1 MRTREFG
8 ERGMTLIEV
17 LVATAILAVAILIA
31 LAVYDASRGA
41 YKKGENATEQQESVR
56 IAYDRIVADLRML
69 GYNSD
74 PDGDPARP
82 DEKLEVGLDHAIIF
96 RGDFDAED
104 ALKKVDHE
112 TALAGGKFNVVTTGN
127 DEVVGYVLS
136 RPDGTGPD
144 AFTFQADVDDQPR
157 NGNVT
162 TVTVNNVVL
171 NPTNPPYTLYKISL
185 NNNVGTCC
193 AGAFIVRTPVIENV
207 RNISFQYFDSVSA
220 APIAAPGTA
229 ETAAV
234 KALRAG
240 VAKFN
245 VSLIGMTK
253 DPDMNYNDTSD
264 PASRRYR
271 KFELRGDVIP
281 RNMTMKGVQDL
292 NTSTLPPG
300 KPATP
305 TLVAGHCGGLIVAW
319 APNPTS
325 DHVTMYRI
333 NYGPAA
339 GVIAGT
345 RSTGA
350 SPFFLDGLTTGSTY
364 YVSIQAQNG
373 GGDVS
378 VKSNE
383 ASATVANT
391 NTPRAPLAPTGTTD
405 QLNFVRLNWT
415 PVVANTAGVPAADP
429 MAPLIRDL
437 AGYRIYRGDTSGV
450 TATAGNLL
458 ANESV
463 VRAPGMPPYDD
474 TTTINCHAYYYRVT
488 AVDTCGLESA
498 ATAVFSGQSTS
509 SIPPNAPQN
518 VQAFVV
524 GSDVTVSW
532 TAVTKDTSGANVT
545 IKEYDVYR
553 SRVMPRSDPLSSVT
567 FPSTPIATV
576 SGTSYTD
583 TSVPGRGASETI
595 YYMVRAK
602 DECVNVSADSDI
614 TQATCAF
621 SGTVVIDTP
630 IEGSVVAGPV
640 TTTVSVVGGTDT
652 YTGVTITYTHASSG
666 LTRTFTS
673 TTTGTTWTD
682 NMWLAMP
689 TGPYTITATV
699 TNSTGCSSSTSVGVN
714 AGSSAGCCLSIYP
727 TTTTTATC
735 ASGTLKCKEVSYR
748 MGNDHCLTAVSLLSM
763 TVQWTDYSNNHPRWQ
778 TAKFNGTAIAAVGS
792 WVTTYVGLTNEV
804 GIATK
809 TNFTAPSP
817 EVAYLN
823 PMTPGNTTL
832 VTYVFDNFTDSKVG
846 STRYA
851 DVFDTNS
858 FVFTLLDSAG
868 SPSGITTTCDLPS
881 LTVN

>member
-1 MRTREFG
+1 MRTRIGG

-17 LVATAILAVAILIA
+17 LVATAILAIAVLIA

-41 YKKGENATEQQESVR
+41 FKKGENATEQQESVR

-74 PDGDPARP
+74 PDGDAARP
-82 DEKLEVGLDHAIIF
+82 DEKLEVALDHAIIF

-104 ALKKVDHE
+104 SFKKTDHE
-112 TALAGGKFNVVTTGN
+112 LALAGGKFNVVTTGN

-136 RPDGTGPD
+136 RPNGTGPD
-144 AFTFQADVDDQPR
+144 AITFQADVDDQPR

-162 TVTVNNVVL
+162 TVTLNNIVL

-185 NNNVGTCC
+185 NNNVATCC
-193 AGAFIVRTPVIENV
+193 AGDFIVRTPVVENV
-207 RNISFQYFDSVSA
+207 RNITFQYYDASSA

-234 KALRAG
+234 KTLRAG
-240 VAKFN
+240 VSKFN

-253 DPDMNYNDTSD
+253 DPDMNYNDASD

-281 RNMTMKGVQDL
+281 RNMNMKGVQDL
-292 NTSTLPPG
+292 NTSTLPPAR
-300 KPATP
+300 PATP
-305 TLVAGHCGGLIVAW
+305 TLVAGHCGGLIVSW
-319 APNPTS
+319 APNASS
-325 DHVTMYRI
+325 DHVTMYRV
-333 NYGPAA
+333 NYGPSA
-339 GVIAGT
+339 GVVAGT
-345 RSTGA
+345 RSTA
-350 SPFFLDGLTTGSTY
+350 SSPFFLDGLTTGSTY

-383 ASATVANT
+383 ANATVANT
-391 NTPRAPLAPTGTTD
+391 NTPSAPAGPTATNN

-415 PVVANTAGVPAADP
+415 PVATNTASVPAADP
-429 MAPLIRDL
+429 LAPAIRDL
-437 AGYRIYRGDTSGV
+437 AGYRIYRGDNSGV

-463 VRAPGMPPYDD
+463 VRPPSMPPYDD
-474 TTTINCHAYYYRVT
+474 ATTVNCHPYHYRVT

-498 ATAVFSGQSTS
+498 ATAAFSGQSTS
-509 SIPPNAPQN
+509 STPPNAPTN

-545 IKEYDVYR
+545 IKAYDVYR
-553 SRVMPRSDPLSSVT
+553 SRVMQKTDPISSVT
-567 FPSTPIATV
+567 FPSSPIATV
-576 SGTSYTD
+576 AGTTYTD
-583 TSVPGRGASETI
+583 SSAPGRGALETI
-595 YYMVRAK
+595 YYMIRAK

-621 SGTVVIDTP
+621 SGTVVIQTP
-630 IEGSVVAGPV
+630 TEGSVVAGPV

-652 YTGVTITYTHASSG
+652 YTGVTITYTNATVG
-666 LTRTFTS
+666 LTRTYVSATAGPS
-673 TTTGTTWTD
+673 WSD
-682 NMWLAMP
+682 NLWLAMP

-699 TNSTGCSSSTSVGVN
+699 TNSTGCSSTVSVNVN
-714 AGSSAGCCLSIYP
+714 AGSSAGCCLSVYP
-727 TTTTTATC
+727 TTETNATC
-735 ASGTLKCKEVSYR
+735 ASGGTKCKEVSYR

-763 TVQWTDYSNNHPRWQ
+763 SVRWTDYSNNHPRWQ
-778 TAKFNGTAIAAVGS
+778 TAKFNGTSIAAVGS
-792 WVTTYVGLTNEV
+792 WTTTYAGATNEV
-804 GIATK
+804 GTATK

-832 VTYVFDNFTDSKVG
+832 VTYVFDNYTDSKVG
-846 STRYA
+846 PTRFA
-851 DVFDTNS
+851 DVFDTNQY
-858 FVFTLLDSAG
+858 VFTLLDSAG
-868 SPSGITTTCDLPS
+868 NPSGITTTCNLPS